1 MDDRDN
7 IDDTQEIDGTDYI
20 DDFLPNLDEYFETNS
35 NVVLDDDNPN
45 INIVKLNDDNI
56 VEDFEEQDKSALK
69 IRNKH
74 YNNLLNHYVNHID
87 KSLSFKQE
95 NREIVFKLFIWAFI
109 VILLTISCLIFGIL
123 WYGEMSKIQSVSV
136 IITALATLI
145 TTLFIIPTKIS
156 EFIYNPNEDTQIGEV
171 IKNLQEYDK
180 SLRENLY
187 KKNNDSKE

>member
-1 MDDRDN
+1 MNDRDN
-7 IDDTQEIDGTDYI
+7 TKKRGSINYI
-20 DDFLPNLDEYFETNS
+20 NDFLPNLDKYFEKYND
-35 NVVLDDDNPN
+35 VVLDNDINT
-45 INIVKLNDDNI
+45 NIVELNDENI

-69 IRNKH
+69 SRNEH

-87 KSLSFKQE
+87 KSLDFKQK
-95 NREIVFKLFIWAFI
+95 NRNIVFKLFIWAFV
-109 VILLTISCLIFGIL
+109 VIILTISCLIFGIL

-136 IITALATLI
+136 IITSLVTLI

-187 KKNNDSKE
+187 KKKNDSKD